1 MPSTL
6 VLATL
11 LLVGSPSDDRPNI
24 LFIMSDDHAWQAIS
38 QYGADRN
45 TTPNIDRIGTE
56 GLVFDRYFVE
66 NSICAPSRA
75 AILTGT
81 FSHLHGV
88 PTNAEKFDPT
98 QPTFPAL
105 ARAAGYQTALIGK
118 WHLKSEPVGFDHYQ
132 RLIGQGLYYGTP
144 MIRNGERIETEG
156 YVTDLITELALDWLE
171 HARDPDKPFILMV
184 QHKAPHREW
193 MPGPGHLHDFEGVDL
208 PEPETLF
215 DDYAGRTRASTLQ
228 EMTIREHLRPVD
240 LKLEMPKWMMNM
252 SESDRAAWE
261 AAYGPRNQEFEA
273 LDLTGDDLIRWKY
286 QRYAKDY
293 LRCIAGIDDSVGAL
307 LDALDESGLADDTIV
322 VYTSDQGWYLGE
334 HGWYDKRWMYEESF
348 RTPLLIRWPGVIE
361 PGRRT
366 SLLSQNIDLAPT
378 FLDAINLPAPDRM
391 QGRSLVPLLEA
402 TNDREVE
409 DIGWRDAL
417 YYRYYESEGPHKVP
431 RHEGIRTRR
440 YKLIHFTDLDLVEL
454 YDLEEDPD
462 EMTSL
467 AEDPAYAAIR
477 ARLEECLAGLRVS
490 YRVPGDAGSTSE
502 P

>member
-1 MPSTL
+1 MPSTI
-6 VLATL
+6 VLACL
-11 LLVGSPSDDRPNI
+11 LLAASPPDDRPNI

-45 TTPNIDRIGTE
+45 QTPNIDRIGLE
-56 GLVFDRYFVE
+56 GMVFDRHFVE

-88 PTNAEKFDPT
+88 PTNAEKFDGS

-105 ARAAGYQTALIGK
+105 AQDAGYQTALIGK

-132 RLIGQGLYYGTP
+132 RLIGQGLYYGSP

-156 YVTDLITELALDWLE
+156 YITDLITDLSVEWLE
-171 HARDPDKPFILMV
+171 TQRDPDRPFMLMV

-193 MPGPGHLHDFEGVDL
+193 MPGPDHLHDFEGVDL
-208 PEPETLF
+208 PEPATLF
-215 DDYAGRTRASTLQ
+215 DDYAGRTNASNLQ

-240 LKLEMPKWMMNM
+240 LKLEMPEWMMKM
-252 SESDRAAWE
+252 SEADRAAWD
-261 AAYGPRNQEFEA
+261 AAYQPKNAA
-273 LDLTGDDLIRWKY
+273 LESLELEGDDLIRWKY

-293 LRCIAGIDDSVGAL
+293 LRCIASVDDSVGAL
-307 LDALDESGLADDTIV
+307 LAALDESGLADNTIV

-366 SLLSQNIDLAPT
+366 ELLSQNIDLAPT
-378 FLDAINLPAPDRM
+378 FLAAANVPVPDRM
-391 QGRSLVPLLEA
+391 QGESLMPLLKASSDES
-402 TNDREVE
+402 VE

-431 RHEGIRTRR
+431 KHEGVRTRR
-440 YKLIHFTDLDLVEL
+440 YKLIHFTDLELVEL
-454 YDLEEDPD
+454 YDLDLDPD
-462 EMTSL
+462 ELNSV
-467 AEDPAYAAIR
+467 ADAVDYASVR
-477 ARLEECLAGLRVS
+477 ARLEDLLVELRAQS
-490 YRVPGDAGSTSE
+490 QSPGRTVRLSGS
-502 P
+502 